1 VSVLGSMASCSLT
14 DVNQGPCIHIQGY
27 ESPLTPDRAIA
38 SRIRAAKKQAIT
50 SHAATAV
57 AGNGPMDPDSA
68 VGMNC
73 SSSASVDL
81 AAGLVLTMATGGDN
95 RIVVASADSFNEYFT
110 CPRPMPDT
118 IARASSTSSC
128 VSHRGFSAAGRL
140 FERLLAAEQEGHAA
154 AGCDGAMESIHQR
167 IKLFWGSESRACSFA
182 ITAPS
187 GTDAA
192 MLPTVAALV
201 RHKRWQPNATYI
213 SPLVTNIVIAS
224 GEVGSNT
231 ETASGLRHFGGV
243 SPIGKKQSVGEPIA
257 GVAKG
262 TIDVVGVK
270 IRDDKGT
277 LIPSDELE
285 AHVATLLKR
294 AIEQEGRV
302 VVLQAVHA
310 CKTGVVAAPRAS
322 FLQRMKAVYNDSL
335 LVVIDACQLRM
346 DASAAGAWIDAGY
359 WVALTGSKF
368 LGGAS
373 FSGALLVPQCDAEL
387 LGATSASLFPL
398 GLGDYVSRSNFDS
411 IFASLRQALPT
422 WHNVGLALRW
432 ETALAEGE
440 WLHAVDSQHRD
451 RGIHAW
457 VCGVRELVQSSQRV
471 FLLDDVILGAGDSE
485 AHRSSLGKCNSIVCL
500 GVRFN
505 QGQAQE
511 PMSQLQLRRVHR
523 LMLQD
528 LTDRIEGLSPAET
541 AAAARRCHV
550 GQPVLISDA
559 PGCPCPAILRIAIGA
574 PEMFKAIGREGVD
587 LAALMGELLLD
598 DALVVKKLELI
609 SEHWTVLGA

>member
-1 VSVLGSMASCSLT
+1 M
-14 DVNQGPCIHIQGY
+14 
-27 ESPLTPDRAIA
+27 
-38 SRIRAAKKQAIT
+38 
-50 SHAATAV
+50 
-57 AGNGPMDPDSA
+57 
-68 VGMNC
+68 
-73 SSSASVDL
+73 
-81 AAGLVLTMATGGDN
+81 
-95 RIVVASADSFNEYFT
+95 
-110 CPRPMPDT
+110 
-118 IARASSTSSC
+118 
-128 VSHRGFSAAGRL
+128 
-140 FERLLAAEQEGHAA
+140 
-154 AGCDGAMESIHQR
+154 
-167 IKLFWGSESRACSFA
+167 
-182 ITAPS
+182 
-187 GTDAA
+187 
-192 MLPTVAALV
+192 
-201 RHKRWQPNATYI
+201 
-213 SPLVTNIVIAS
+213 
-224 GEVGSNT
+224 
-231 ETASGLRHFGGV
+231 

-257 GVAKG
+257 GVASG
-262 TIDVVGVK
+262 TVDVVGVK
-270 IRDDKGT
+270 IRDVKGA
-277 LIPSDELE
+277 LIPSAELE

-310 CKTGVVAAPRAS
+310 CKTGVAAPRAS

-359 WVALTGSKF
+359 WVSLTGSKF

-373 FSGALLVPQCDAEL
+373 FSGALLVPQCEAEL

-398 GLGDYVSRSNFDS
+398 GLGDYFSRSNFDS

-457 VCGVRELVQSSQRV
+457 VCGVLELVQSSQRV

-485 AHRSSLGKCNSIVCL
+485 AHPSSLGKCNSIVCL

-505 QGQAQE
+505 QGQTQE
-511 PMSQLQLRRVHR
+511 PMNQLQLRLVHR

-528 LTDRIEGLSPAET
+528 LTDRIEGLSPVET
-541 AAAARRCHV
+541 AAAARRCQL

-574 PEMFKAIGREGVD
+574 PDMFKAIGREEVD
-587 LAALMGELLLD
+587 LAALVGELLLD

-609 SEHWTVLGA
+609 SKHWTVLGA